1 MSNRDVEGTF
11 QHITIKYMRNFTL
24 HKFLATLLMAVCSAT
39 LSVAQNVAKIG
50 TTEYA
55 TLQEAV
61 NSVAQGN
68 SGYIFILADASFDNL
83 SIEGKR
89 ITINLQTHT
98 VKGNNIAVNGV
109 EGVKDT
115 HLTILDS
122 KADSLSVDE
131 KNNYKVSYTIS
142 GTLELTGSIRA
153 YNGAGINVTSGTV
166 VSTQGV
172 ALFAVGD
179 ETGQKDITSYV
190 KITGGYVKAQE
201 FGVSPQG
208 RGASVTVNGFAVIE
222 SLDNAAVAGHGSN
235 TSEKKLGGTSITIM
249 GKCWLI
255 GRIQSPGY
263 AACGIY
269 HPQQGTL
276 TIKYSRGIPN
286 IVAINGAGIVMRGGT
301 LNYRAGNII
310 ATGDAN
316 FTGKVGDADAQIGN
330 CGIVYDRDCDYYDAA
345 NVKINIS
352 DNSGEKKV
360 VGAKAAIE
368 VINEKAQDITGV
380 IDIQGGQFSSDV
392 LAYVNTD
399 GGREVFEHEGT
410 YYVGRFKA
418 QVEGGLKYE
427 TALTAI
433 NKAPAGSTVVLLKD
447 CSESGRA
454 PEVTKN
460 VTLDLNGK
468 NLIFSSMTVAKGGN
482 LTIKDSGTG
491 GTYNGTG
498 ANYSVYVKR
507 GGIFNLESGT
517 LTNSS
522 TNPKTQHVVV
532 RVEGGTAAT
541 PAASTANIKGGK
553 IETKGTPVYVAYPG
567 ATVNVSGGELVG
579 NGLAC
584 IAGQGNKGLGGTTI
598 NISGGTLTA
607 KPYDDASAAC
617 GIYHPNEGTLNI
629 TGGNI
634 NVADGVGVLMRGGE
648 MTMTGGEI
656 NATSD
661 DATRTGSVG
670 DTNQKIGVC
679 GVIFDRDANYPAV
692 ATTSIKIDGE
702 AKVSGAKAAVELI
715 NDNNVADAKSAFKLK
730 GGTYSSDVT
739 ALLDENSVAVKQGD
753 NYVVTTYYAQVG
765 ETKYA
770 TLQEAANAATAGQTV
785 KVLNDVDMTK
795 DGNLTVNVGKDIVL
809 DMNGHS
815 IKGANAD
822 YKNIMVW
829 GKLTLKDSK
838 ENSTGKIYAETPYQ
852 GGVYDKTLVYVGSK
866 GEFVME
872 SGHIYSVIPE
882 KTADNGQFGIGAYD
896 NSTVTINGG
905 TVESGW
911 YALAGNGSGVQT
923 TTITINGGT
932 LVSTSD
938 YAIYHPQFGTLTI
951 NDGAVVYG
959 AAGAIAMKR
968 GDLVVNGGT
977 MTSKGVG
984 DTGNWGDGTGNL
996 GKAALNFCAPYGDV
1010 TAIIKGG
1017 TITAEGDAVLI
1028 DAKPTA
1034 GKTVALAIEG
1044 GTYSSDVS
1052 KYCSPGFTA
1061 TPNADG
1067 TYGITKVGDG
1077 VLVVYDKSYT
1087 QVAAGGTMDIDMDQV
1102 NKILVAE
1109 AGVKGVS
1116 TTLTKNYTN
1125 TGWNAFFVPFD
1136 FTLTAEMLKD
1146 FEFATLYAA
1155 TLENGNGSP
1164 IIAYLTAKA
1173 GDKIEAFLPCLIKAK
1188 ATGKQ
1193 QLVVGEVDYKSNVT
1207 SKDCSS
1213 ITELFTFHPVMENT
1227 YIAAKHGYYLN
1238 SEQNSFVYN
1247 IHPEAYLPP
1256 LTYYMTIQ
1264 DRGSMSYIEPANGG
1278 ASKAKICVIGENEPT
1293 GITDIADE
1301 AANASGKVYNLQGVV
1316 VGNTTEGLPKGV
1328 YIKNGR
1334 KIIVK

>member
-1 MSNRDVEGTF
+1 
-11 QHITIKYMRNFTL
+11 MRNFTL

-55 TLQEAV
+55 TLEEAV
-61 NSVAQGN
+61 NSVAQGKK
-68 SGYIFILADASFDNL
+68 GYIYILADASFDNL
-83 SIEGKR
+83 SIEGKQ
-89 ITINLQTHT
+89 IIINLQNHT
-98 VKGNNIAVNGV
+98 VTGNKIDVYGT
-109 EGVKDT
+109 EGTDT
-115 HLTILDS
+115 YLKILDS
-122 KADSLSVDE
+122 KAKGLSVD
-131 KNNYKVSYTIS
+131 KNNNYSVSYTAS
-142 GTLELTGSIRA
+142 GTLQLTRSITA
-153 YNGAGINVTSGTV
+153 YEGACIKVESGTV
-166 VSTQGV
+166 VSTTNF
-172 ALFAVGD
+172 ALLAYGD
-179 ETGQKDITSYV
+179 KTGQNDVASSIEV
-190 KITGGYVKAQE
+190 TGGYVKAQE
-201 FGVSPQG
+201 GCVSPRG
-208 RGASVTVNGFAVIE
+208 RGAAATISGAAVLE
-222 SLDNAAVAGHGSN
+222 SLDNAAVMGNGTYN
-235 TSEKKLGGTSITIM
+235 DYEKFGGTSITIM

-255 GRIQSPGY
+255 GRIQTSGY

-286 IVAINGAGIVMRGGT
+286 IVAVNGAGIVMRGGT
-301 LNYRAGNII
+301 LDYRAGNII
-310 ATGDAN
+310 ATGDAS
-316 FTGKVGDADAQIGN
+316 FVGKVGDADAQIGTS
-330 CGIVYDRDCDYYDAA
+330 GIVYDRDCDYYDAA

-360 VGAKAAIE
+360 VGAKAAIQ
-368 VINEKAQDITGV
+368 VINDKAQDISGV
-380 IDIQGGQFSSDV
+380 FDIQGGQFSSDV
-392 LAYVNTD
+392 TAYVDPTE
-399 GGREVFEHEGT
+399 REVFEHEGT
-410 YYVGRFKA
+410 YYVGKFKA
-418 QVEGGLKYE
+418 QVKGGLKYE

-468 NLIFSSMTVAKGGN
+468 NLTFSYITASKGGN

-522 TNPKTQHVVV
+522 TNPKTQNVVV

-541 PAASTANIKGGK
+541 PVASTANIKGGK
-553 IETKGTPVYVAYPG
+553 IETKGTPVVVFDPG
-567 ATVNVSGGELVG
+567 ATVNVSGGELTG
-579 NGLAC
+579 SGLAC
-584 IAGQGNKGLGGTTI
+584 IAGNGTKGQGGTTI
-598 NISGGTLTA
+598 NVSGGTLTA
-607 KPYDDASAAC
+607 NAADKASAAC

-629 TGGNI
+629 TGGTI
-634 NVADGVGVLMRGGE
+634 NVTDGVGVLMRGGE

-656 NATSD
+656 NATGD

-670 DTNQKIGVC
+670 DTNQKIGVS

-692 ATTSIKIDGE
+692 ATTKIKIDGD
-702 AKVSGAKAAVELI
+702 AKVNGAKEAVELI
-715 NDNNVADAKSAFKLK
+715 NTNGVADAKSAFSLK
-730 GGTYSSDVT
+730 GGTYNKDVT
-739 ALLDENSVAVKQGD
+739 ALLDENSVAEEKNGV
-753 NYVVTTYYAQVG
+753 YVVTTYYAQVG

-770 TLQEAANAATAGQTV
+770 TLQEAADAAAAGQTV
-785 KVLNDVDMTK
+785 TVLNDVDMTTH
-795 DGNLTVNVGKDIVL
+795 GNLTVNVGKDIVL

-822 YKNIMVW
+822 YKNVLVW

-852 GGVYDKTLVYVGSK
+852 YGVYDKPLVYVGSK

-911 YALAGNGSGVQT
+911 YAIAGNGSGVQT
-923 TTITINGGT
+923 TAITINGGT
-932 LVSTSD
+932 LVSTID

-968 GDLVVNGGT
+968 GNLVVNGGT
-977 MTSKGVG
+977 MTSKGIG

-1010 TAIIKGG
+1010 AAIIKGG

-1028 DAKPTA
+1028 DAKPTE
-1034 GKTVALAIEG
+1034 GKTVTLAIEG

-1052 KYCSPGFTA
+1052 KYCAAGFTA

-1067 TYGITKVGDG
+1067 TYGITKVGDLS
-1077 VLVVYDKSYT
+1077 VMVAYDKAYDN
-1087 QVAAGGTMDIDMDQV
+1087 VEAGGTVDINMDTV
-1102 NKILVAE
+1102 NKILVAKTE
-1109 AGVKGVS
+1109 VANVT
-1116 TTLTKNYTN
+1116 TTLTKTFSS

-1136 FTLTAEMLKD
+1136 FTLTAEMLND
-1146 FEFATLYAA
+1146 FEFAKLYAVIA
-1155 TLENGNGSP
+1155 ENNAP
-1164 IIAYLTAKA
+1164 VVNFKTVAAN
-1173 GDKIEAFLPCLIKAK
+1173 DKISAYSPYLIKAK
-1188 ATGKQ
+1188 TAGSHS
-1193 QLVVGEVDYKSNVT
+1193 LNVGAVTYKSNAGEQPYT
-1207 SKDCSS
+1207 ATID
-1213 ITELFTFHPVMENT
+1213 EFYTFYPVMENT
-1227 YIAAKHGYYLN
+1227 YTAVEKGYYLD
-1238 SEQNSFVYN
+1238 SEQNSFVYSVN
-1247 IHPEAYLPP
+1247 EKTYVPP
-1256 LTYYMTIQ
+1256 LRYYMTMW
-1264 DRGSMSYIEPANGG
+1264 DKNAKDYIVPTSGG
-1278 ASKAKICVIGENEPT
+1278 ASKVKICVIGEDEPT
-1293 GITDIADE
+1293 GITDLVDE
-1301 AANASGKVYNLQGVV
+1301 AANASGKIYNLQGVV

>member
-1 MSNRDVEGTF
+1 
-11 QHITIKYMRNFTL
+11 
-24 HKFLATLLMAVCSAT
+24 MAVCSAT
-39 LSVAQNVAKIG
+39 LSVAQNVAKINS
-50 TTEYA
+50 TEYA
-55 TLQEAV
+55 TLEEAV
-61 NSVAQGN
+61 KSVAQGGK
-68 SGYIFILADASFDNL
+68 GYITILADASFEDL
-83 SIEGKR
+83 SIKGKQ
-89 ITINLQTHT
+89 IIINLQNHT
-98 VKGNNIAVNGV
+98 VTGNKIDVYGT
-109 EGVKDT
+109 EGTDT
-115 HLTILDS
+115 YLKILDS
-122 KADSLSVDE
+122 KAKGLSVDAT
-131 KNNYKVSYTIS
+131 NNYKVSYTNS

-166 VSTQGV
+166 VSTQSV
-172 ALFAVGD
+172 ALFAFGD
-179 ETGQKDITSYV
+179 VTGQKDIASYV

-201 FGVSPQG
+201 FGASPQG
-208 RGASVTVNGFAVIE
+208 RGASVTVDGAAVIE
-222 SLDNAAVAGHGSN
+222 SLDNAAVAGNGTN
-235 TSEKKLGGTSITIM
+235 EPEKKMGGTSITIS

-286 IVAINGAGIVMRGGT
+286 IVAVNGAGIVMRGGT
-301 LNYRAGNII
+301 LDYRAGNII

-316 FTGKVGDADAQIGN
+316 FVGKVGDTPIEVGTS
-330 CGIVYDRDCDYYDAA
+330 GIVYDRDCDYYDAA

-360 VGAKAAIE
+360 VGAKAAIQ
-368 VINEKAQDITGV
+368 VINDKAQDISGV
-380 IDIQGGQFSSDV
+380 IDIQGGTFSSDV

-410 YYVGRFKA
+410 YYVGKFKA

-447 CSESGRA
+447 CSETGRA
-454 PEVTKN
+454 PEITKN
-460 VTLDLNGK
+460 VTLNLNGK
-468 NLIFSSMTVAKGGN
+468 NLTFSYMTVAKGGN
-482 LTIKDSGTG
+482 LTIKDSGSG
-491 GTYNGTG
+491 GTYTGTG
-498 ANYSVYVKR
+498 ANHSVYVKQ
-507 GGIFNLESGT
+507 GGVFNLESGT

-522 TNPKTQHVVV
+522 TNPKTQYVVV

-541 PAASTANIKGGK
+541 PVASTANIMGGK
-553 IETKGTPVYVAYPG
+553 IETKGTPVVVFDPG
-567 ATVNVSGGELVG
+567 ATVNVSGGELKG
-579 NGLAC
+579 SGLAC
-584 IAGQGNKGLGGTTI
+584 IAGIGNKGQGGTTI
-598 NISGGTLTA
+598 NVSGGTLTA
-607 KPYDDASAAC
+607 NAADKASAAC
-617 GIYHPNEGTLNI
+617 GIYHPNEGTLYI
-629 TGGNI
+629 TGGTI
-634 NVADGVGVLMRGGE
+634 NVTDGVGVLMRGGE

-656 NATSD
+656 NATG
-661 DATRTGSVG
+661 DATRTGTVG
-670 DTNQKIGVC
+670 DARQIIGVS
-679 GVIFDRDANYPAV
+679 GVVFDRDANYPAV

-730 GGTYSSDVT
+730 GGTYSSDIS
-739 ALLDENSVAVKQGD
+739 ALLDENSVAEEKDGV
-753 NYVVTTYYAQVG
+753 YVVTTYYAQVG

-795 DGNLTVNVGKDIVL
+795 DGNLTVNEGKDIVL

-852 GGVYDKTLVYVGSK
+852 YGVYDKPLVYVGSK

-911 YALAGNGSGVQT
+911 YAIAGNGSGVQT
-923 TTITINGGT
+923 TAITINGGT

-968 GDLVVNGGT
+968 GNLVVNGGT
-977 MTSKGVG
+977 MTSKGIG

-1028 DAKPTA
+1028 DAKPTE
-1034 GKTVALAIEG
+1034 GKTVTLNIEG

-1052 KYCSPGFTA
+1052 KYCAAGFTA

-1067 TYGITKVGDG
+1067 TYGITHVGDG
-1077 VLVVYDKSYT
+1077 VLVVYDKSYD
-1087 QVAAGGTMDIDMDQV
+1087 QVAADGTLDIDMDQV

-1109 AGVKGVS
+1109 AGVKGVN
-1116 TTLTKNYTN
+1116 TTLTKNYNN

-1136 FTLTAEMLKD
+1136 FTLTDEMLNN
-1146 FEFATLYAA
+1146 FEIATLYA
-1155 TLENGNGSP
+1155 TMLENGNGSP
-1164 IIAYLTAKA
+1164 AISYKKAKA
-1173 GDKIEAFLPCLIKAK
+1173 GDKIAAFFPCLIKAK
-1188 ATGKQ
+1188 ATGEQK
-1193 QLVVGEVDYKSNVT
+1193 LNVGEVDYKSIKGVT
-1207 SKDCSS
+1207 PKDCSS
-1213 ITELFTFHPVMENT
+1213 ITELYTFYPVMENT

-1247 IHPEAYLPP
+1247 THPDAYLPP

-1264 DRGSMSYIEPANGG
+1264 DRGDMSYIVPANGG
-1278 ASKAKICVIGENEPT
+1278 ASKVKICVIGEDEPT
-1293 GITDIADE
+1293 GITDLVDE

>member
-1 MSNRDVEGTF
+1 
-11 QHITIKYMRNFTL
+11 
-24 HKFLATLLMAVCSAT
+24 MAVCSAT

-50 TTEYA
+50 STEFA

-61 NSVAQGN
+61 NSVAPGKK
-68 SGYIFILADASFDNL
+68 GYIFILADASFDKL
-83 SIEGKR
+83 SIDGKQ

-109 EGVKDT
+109 DGITDT
-115 HLTILDS
+115 HLTIRDS
-122 KADSLSVDE
+122 KAKDLSVDTT
-131 KNNYKVSYTIS
+131 NNYKVSYTTS

-153 YNGAGINVTSGTV
+153 YNGAGIKVESGTV
-166 VSTQGV
+166 VSTQSV
-172 ALFAVGD
+172 ALFAFGD
-179 ETGQKDITSYV
+179 VTGQKDIASYIN
-190 KITGGYVKAQE
+190 ITGGYVKAQE
-201 FGVSPQG
+201 FGASPQG
-208 RGASVTVNGFAVIE
+208 RGASVTVNGAAVIE

-269 HPQQGTL
+269 HPQEGTL

-410 YYVGRFKA
+410 YYVGKFKA

-553 IETKGTPVYVAYPG
+553 IVTKGTPVCVAYPG
-567 ATVNVSGGELVG
+567 ATVNVSGGDLVG
-579 NGLAC
+579 SGLAC
-584 IAGQGNKGLGGTTI
+584 IAGIGNKGQGGTTI
-598 NISGGTLTA
+598 NVSGGTLTA
-607 KPYDDASAAC
+607 NPYDDTSAAC

-629 TGGNI
+629 TGGTI

-656 NATSD
+656 NATGD

-670 DTNQKIGVC
+670 DTNQKIGVS

-692 ATTSIKIDGE
+692 ATTSIKIDGD
-702 AKVSGAKAAVELI
+702 AKVNGAKEAVELI
-715 NDNNVADAKSAFKLK
+715 NTNGVADAKSAFSLK
-730 GGTYSSDVT
+730 GGTYNKDVT
-739 ALLDENSVAVKQGD
+739 ALLDENSVAEEKNGV
-753 NYVVTTYYAQVG
+753 YVVTTYYAQVG

-770 TLQEAANAATAGQTV
+770 TLQKAADAATAGQTV
-785 KVLNDVDMTK
+785 TVLNDVDMTT

-822 YKNIMVW
+822 HKNICVS
-829 GKLTLKDSK
+829 GKLTLMDSK
-838 ENSTGKIYAETPYQ
+838 ENSTGKIYSEDPYKK
-852 GGVYDKTLVYVGSK
+852 GVYDKTLIYVDGN

-872 SGHIYSVIPE
+872 SGHINTVLPNSV
-882 KTADNGQFGIGAYD
+882 DNGQFAIGAFE
-896 NSTVTINGG
+896 NCKVTINGG
-905 TVESGW
+905 TIEGGYSAITGF
-911 YALAGNGSGVQT
+911 GDPKDNT
-923 TTITINGGT
+923 NITINGGT
-932 LVSTSD
+932 LICPMD
-938 YAIYHPQFGTLTI
+938 YAIYHPQPGKLTINEGATIYGGAGAICMKSGELEINGGTLT
-951 NDGAVVYG
+951 
-959 AAGAIAMKR
+959 
-968 GDLVVNGGT
+968 
-977 MTSKGVG
+977 SKGKG
-984 DTGNWGDGTGNL
+984 NTGNWGDGTGGL
-996 GKAALNFCAPYGDV
+996 GNAAPNFCKPYGDV
-1010 TAIIKGG
+1010 KAIIKGG

-1028 DAKPTA
+1028 DAKPTD
-1034 GKTVALAIEG
+1034 GKTVTLAIEG

-1052 KYCSPGFTA
+1052 KYCAAGFTA

-1077 VLVVYDKSYT
+1077 VLVVYDKSYD
-1087 QVAAGGTMDIDMDQV
+1087 QVAAGGSMDIDMGQV

-1109 AGVKGVS
+1109 AGVKGVN

-1136 FTLTAEMLKD
+1136 FTLTEEMLNN
-1146 FEFATLYAA
+1146 FEFATLYATA
-1155 TLENGNGSP
+1155 LENGNGSP
-1164 IIAYLTAKA
+1164 VISYIMKKA
-1173 GDKIEAFLPCLIKAK
+1173 GDKIAAFFPCLIKAK
-1188 ATGKQ
+1188 ATGEQK
-1193 QLVVGEVDYKSNVT
+1193 LNVGVVDYKSNVT
-1207 SKDCSS
+1207 PNDCSS
-1213 ITELFTFHPVMENT
+1213 TTEIYTFHPVMEIT

-1247 IHPEAYLPP
+1247 NNPKAYVQP
-1256 LTYYMTIQ
+1256 LRYYMTIQ
-1264 DRGSMSYIEPANGG
+1264 DRGDMSYIEPANGG

-1293 GITDIADE
+1293 GITDLVDE
-1301 AANASGKVYNLQGVV
+1301 AASASGKIYNLQGVV

>member
-1 MSNRDVEGTF
+1 
-11 QHITIKYMRNFTL
+11 MRNFTL
-24 HKFLATLLMAVCSAT
+24 HKFLAMLLMAVCSAT

-50 TTEYA
+50 STEYA

-61 NSVAQGN
+61 DSVAQGKK
-68 SGYIFILADASFDNL
+68 GYIYILADASFDNL
-83 SIEGKR
+83 SIEGKQ
-89 ITINLQTHT
+89 IIINLQNHT
-98 VKGNNIAVNGV
+98 VTGNKIDVYGT
-109 EGVKDT
+109 EGADT
-115 HLTILDS
+115 YLKILDS
-122 KADSLSVDE
+122 KAKRLSVST
-131 KNNYKVSYTIS
+131 KNNYKVSYTNS

-153 YNGAGINVTSGTV
+153 YNGAAIKVESGTV
-166 VSTQGV
+166 VSTQSV

-179 ETGQKDITSYV
+179 ETGQKDIASSIE
-190 KITGGYVKAQE
+190 ITGGYVKAQE
-201 FGVSPQG
+201 FGASPQG

-222 SLDNAAVAGHGSN
+222 SLDNAAVAGNGTN
-235 TSEKKLGGTSITIM
+235 EPGKKLGGTSITIS

-255 GRIQSPGY
+255 GRIQSQGY

-276 TIKYSRGIPN
+276 TIKYSAGIPN

-301 LNYRAGNII
+301 LDYRAGNII
-310 ATGDAN
+310 ATGDAS
-316 FTGKVGDADAQIGN
+316 FVGKVGDSRVVVGTS
-330 CGIVYDRDCDYYDAA
+330 GIVYDRDCDYYDAA
-345 NVKINIS
+345 NVKITIPS
-352 DNSGEKKV
+352 SGEKKV
-360 VGAKAAIE
+360 VGAKSAIQ
-368 VINEKAQDITGV
+368 VINDSNNNIDDV
-380 IDIQGGQFSSDV
+380 FDIQGGQFSSDV
-392 LAYVNTD
+392 SAYVNTKE
-399 GGREVFEHEGT
+399 REVFEHEGT
-410 YYVGRFKA
+410 YYVGKFKA
-418 QVEGGLKYE
+418 QVVGGLKYE
-427 TALTAI
+427 MASTAI
-433 NKAPAGSTVVLLKD
+433 SKAPAGSTVILLND
-447 CSESGRA
+447 CEEGNLGPSVS
-454 PEVTKN
+454 KN

-468 NLIFSSMTVAKGGN
+468 NLVFQCITVDIHGN
-482 LTIKDSGTG
+482 LTIKDSGNG
-491 GTYNGTG
+491 GTYNGTYVD
-498 ANYSVYVKR
+498 YSVRVKR

-522 TNPKTQHVVV
+522 TTEGTSNVVV
-532 RVEGGTAAT
+532 WVEGGTAKK

-553 IETKGTPVYVAYPG
+553 IETKGTPVFVRDPG
-567 ATVNVSGGELVG
+567 ATVNISGGELVG
-579 NGLAC
+579 SGLAC
-584 IAGQGNKGLGGTTI
+584 IAGNGTEGMGGTTI
-598 NISGGTLTA
+598 NVSGGTLTA
-607 KPYDDASAAC
+607 TANPYDATSAAC

-629 TGGNI
+629 TGGTI

-656 NATSD
+656 NATGDVS
-661 DATRTGSVG
+661 RTGTVG
-670 DTNQKIGVC
+670 DARQIIGVS
-679 GVIFDRDANYPAV
+679 GVVFDRDANYPAV
-692 ATTSIKIDGE
+692 ATTSIKIDDK

-730 GGTYSSDVT
+730 GGTYSSDIS
-739 ALLDENSVAVKQGD
+739 ALLDENSVAEKQGE

-770 TLQEAANAATAGQTV
+770 TLQEAADAATAGQTV
-785 KVLNDVDMTK
+785 KVINDVDMTT

-822 YKNIMVW
+822 YKNILVW

-852 GGVYDKTLVYVGSK
+852 YGVYDKPLVYVGSK

-896 NSTVTINGG
+896 NSKVTINGG

-911 YALAGNGSGVQT
+911 YAIAGNGSGVQT

-968 GDLVVNGGT
+968 GNLVVNGGT
-977 MTSKGVG
+977 LTSKGIG

-1010 TAIIKGG
+1010 AATIKGG

-1028 DAKPTA
+1028 DAKPTE
-1034 GKTVALAIEG
+1034 GKTVTLAIEG

-1052 KYCSPGFTA
+1052 KYCAAGFTA

-1067 TYGITKVGDG
+1067 TYGITKVGDLS
-1077 VLVVYDKSYT
+1077 VMVAYDKAYDN
-1087 QVAAGGTMDIDMDQV
+1087 VEAGGTVDINMDTV
-1102 NKILVAE
+1102 NKILVAKTE
-1109 AGVKGVS
+1109 VANVT
-1116 TTLTKNYTN
+1116 TTLTKTFSS

-1136 FTLTAEMLKD
+1136 FTLTAEMLND
-1146 FEFATLYAA
+1146 FEFAKLYAVIA
-1155 TLENGNGSP
+1155 ENNAP
-1164 IIAYLTAKA
+1164 VVNFKTVAAN
-1173 GDKIEAFLPCLIKAK
+1173 DKISAYSPYLIKAK
-1188 ATGKQ
+1188 TAGSHS
-1193 QLVVGEVDYKSNVT
+1193 LNVGAVTYKSNAGEPPYT
-1207 SKDCSS
+1207 ATIDE
-1213 ITELFTFHPVMENT
+1213 IYTFYPVMEIT
-1227 YIAAKHGYYLN
+1227 YTAVEKGYYLD

-1247 IHPEAYLPP
+1247 KNEKACVPP
-1256 LTYYMTIQ
+1256 LRYYMTMW
-1264 DRGSMSYIEPANGG
+1264 DKNAKDYIVPTSGG
-1278 ASKAKICVIGENEPT
+1278 ASKVKFCVIGEDEPT
-1293 GITDIADE
+1293 GITDMVDD

>member
-1 MSNRDVEGTF
+1 M
-11 QHITIKYMRNFTL
+11 
-24 HKFLATLLMAVCSAT
+24 LLMAVCSAT

-55 TLQEAV
+55 TLEEAV
-61 NSVAQGN
+61 NSVALGKK
-68 SGYIFILADASFDNL
+68 GYIYILADASFDNL
-83 SIEGKR
+83 SIDGKQ
-89 ITINLQTHT
+89 IIINLQNHT
-98 VKGNNIAVNGV
+98 VKGNDIAVKGV
-109 EGVKDT
+109 DGITDT
-115 HLTILDS
+115 YLKILDA
-122 KADSLSVDE
+122 KAKGLSVDAT
-131 KNNYKVSYTIS
+131 NNYKVSYTKS

-153 YNGAGINVTSGTV
+153 YNGAGIKVESGTV
-166 VSTQGV
+166 VSTQSV

-179 ETGQKDITSYV
+179 ETGQKDIASSIN
-190 KITGGYVKAQE
+190 ITGGYVKAQE
-201 FGVSPQG
+201 FGASPQG
-208 RGASVTVNGFAVIE
+208 RGASVTVDGAAVIE
-222 SLDNAAVAGHGSN
+222 SLDNAAVAGNGTNSP
-235 TSEKKLGGTSITIM
+235 EKKLGGTSITIS

-276 TIKYSRGIPN
+276 TIKYSAGVPN

-301 LNYRAGNII
+301 LDYRAGNII

-316 FTGKVGDADAQIGN
+316 FVGKVGDTPIEVGTS
-330 CGIVYDRDCDYYDAA
+330 GIVYDRDCDYYDAA

-352 DNSGEKKV
+352 ENSGDKKV
-360 VGAKAAIE
+360 VGAKAAIQ
-368 VINEKAQDITGV
+368 VINDKAQDISGV
-380 IDIQGGQFSSDV
+380 FDIKGGNFSSDV
-392 LAYVNTD
+392 SAYVNTTE
-399 GGREVFEHEGT
+399 REVFEHEGT
-410 YYVGRFKA
+410 YYVGKFKA
-418 QVEGGLKYE
+418 QVVGGLKYE
-427 TALTAI
+427 MASTAI
-433 NKAPAGSTVVLLKD
+433 SKAPAGSTVILLND
-447 CSESGRA
+447 CEEGNLGPSVS
-454 PEVTKN
+454 KN
-460 VTLDLNGK
+460 VTIDLNGK
-468 NLIFSSMTVAKGGN
+468 NLVFQSITVDIHGN
-482 LTIKDSGTG
+482 LTIKDSGNG
-491 GTYNGTG
+491 GTYNGTYVD
-498 ANYSVYVKR
+498 YSVRVKR
-507 GGIFNLESGT
+507 GSVFNLESGT

-522 TNPKTQHVVV
+522 THPKTSNVVV
-532 RVEGGTAAT
+532 WVEGGTAKK

-553 IETKGTPVYVAYPG
+553 IETKGTPVFVRDPG
-567 ATVNVSGGELVG
+567 ATVNISGGELVG
-579 NGLAC
+579 SGLAC
-584 IAGQGNKGLGGTTI
+584 IAGNGTEGMGGTTI
-598 NISGGTLTA
+598 NVSGGTLTA
-607 KPYDDASAAC
+607 TANPYDATSAAC

-629 TGGNI
+629 TGGTI

-656 NATSD
+656 NATGDVS
-661 DATRTGSVG
+661 RTGTVG
-670 DTNQKIGVC
+670 DARQIIGVS
-679 GVIFDRDANYPAV
+679 GVVFDRDANYPAV
-692 ATTSIKIDGE
+692 ATTSIKIDDK

-730 GGTYSSDVT
+730 GGTYSSDIS
-739 ALLDENSVAVKQGD
+739 ALLDENSVAVKQGE
-753 NYVVTTYYAQVG
+753 NYVVTTFYAQVG

-770 TLQEAANAATAGQTV
+770 TLQKAADAAAAGQTV
-785 KVLNDVDMTK
+785 TVLNDVDMTT
-795 DGNLTVNVGKDIVL
+795 DGNLTVNEGKDIVL

-822 YKNIMVW
+822 YKNILVW

-852 GGVYDKTLVYVGSK
+852 YGVYDKPLVYVGSK

-896 NSTVTINGG
+896 NSKVTINGG
-905 TVESGW
+905 TIESGW
-911 YALAGNGSGVQT
+911 YAIAGNGSGVQT

-968 GDLVVNGGT
+968 GNLMVNGGT
-977 MTSKGVG
+977 MTSKGIG

-1010 TAIIKGG
+1010 TAIIKCG

-1028 DAKPTA
+1028 DAKPTE
-1034 GKTVALAIEG
+1034 GKTVTLAIEG

-1067 TYGITKVGDG
+1067 TYGITHVGDG
-1077 VLVVYDKSYT
+1077 ILVTYDKSYT
-1087 QVAAGGTMDIDMDQV
+1087 QIAAGGTVDIDMDQV

-1109 AGVKGVS
+1109 AGVNGVN
-1116 TTLTKNYTN
+1116 TTLTKNYNN
-1125 TGWNAFFVPFD
+1125 TGWYSFFVPFD
-1136 FTLTAEMLKD
+1136 FTLTDEMLKD
-1146 FEFATLYAA
+1146 FEFATLYATA
-1155 TLENGNGSP
+1155 LENGNGSP
-1164 IIAYLTAKA
+1164 VISYKMAKA
-1173 GDKIEAFLPCLIKAK
+1173 GDKIAAFFPCLIKAK
-1188 ATGKQ
+1188 ATGEQ
-1193 QLVVGEVDYKSNVT
+1193 TLNVGEVDYKSTKGVT
-1207 SKDCSS
+1207 PKDCSS
-1213 ITELFTFHPVMENT
+1213 ITELYTFYPVMENT

-1247 IHPEAYLPP
+1247 AHPEAHIRP
-1256 LTYYMTIQ
+1256 LRYYMTIQ
-1264 DRGSMSYIEPANGG
+1264 DRATMSYIEPANGG
-1278 ASKAKICVIGENEPT
+1278 ASKAKICVIGEDEPT
-1293 GITDIADE
+1293 DITDLLDDG
-1301 AANASGKVYNLQGVV
+1301 ANASGKVYNLQGVV

>member
-1 MSNRDVEGTF
+1 
-11 QHITIKYMRNFTL
+11 
-24 HKFLATLLMAVCSAT
+24 MAVCSAT

-61 NSVAQGN
+61 NSVAQGKN
-68 SGYIFILADASFDNL
+68 GYIFILADASFDNL
-83 SIEGKR
+83 SIDGKQ

-98 VKGNNIAVNGV
+98 VKGNSIDVNGV
-109 EGVKDT
+109 EGVDT
-115 HLTILDS
+115 YLKILDS
-122 KADSLSVDE
+122 KAKGLSVDAT
-131 KNNYKVSYTIS
+131 NNYKVSYTIS

-153 YNGAGINVTSGTV
+153 YNGAGIKVESGTV
-166 VSTQGV
+166 VSTQSV

-179 ETGQKDITSYV
+179 ETGQKDIASYV

-201 FGVSPQG
+201 FGASPQG
-208 RGASVTVNGFAVIE
+208 RGASVTVDVADRKGATVVE
-222 SLDNAAVAGHGSN
+222 SLDNAAVAGNGTNSP
-235 TSEKKLGGTSITIM
+235 EKKLGGTSITIS

-276 TIKYSRGIPN
+276 TIKYHLGIPN

-301 LNYRAGNII
+301 LDYRAGNII
-310 ATGDAN
+310 ATGDAS
-316 FTGKVGDADAQIGN
+316 FVGKVGDSRVVVGN
-330 CGIVYDRDCDYYDAA
+330 SGIVYDRDCDYYDAA

-352 DNSGEKKV
+352 NTGEKKV
-360 VGAKAAIE
+360 VGAKTAIQ
-368 VINEKAQDITGV
+368 VINDKAQDISGV
-380 IDIQGGQFSSDV
+380 FDIKGGTFSSDV
-392 LAYVNTD
+392 SAYVNTTE
-399 GGREVFEHEGT
+399 REVFEHEGT
-410 YYVGRFKA
+410 YYVGNFKA
-418 QVEGGLKYE
+418 QVVGGLKYE

-433 NKAPAGSTVVLLKD
+433 NEAPAGSTVVLLKD
-447 CSESGRA
+447 CSETGRS
-454 PEVTKN
+454 PEITKN

-468 NLIFSSMTVAKGGN
+468 NLTFSYITVSKGGN
-482 LTIKDSGTG
+482 LTIKDSGNG
-491 GTYNGTG
+491 GTYSGTG
-498 ANYSVYVKR
+498 ANYSVHVKR

-522 TNPKTQHVVV
+522 TANGTSNVVV

-541 PAASTANIKGGK
+541 PVASTANIKGGK
-553 IETKGTPVYVAYPG
+553 IETKGTPVFVRDPG
-567 ATVNVSGGELVG
+567 ATVNVSGGELTG
-579 NGLAC
+579 SGLAC
-584 IAGQGNKGLGGTTI
+584 IAGNGSEGMGGTTI
-598 NISGGTLTA
+598 NVSGGTLTA
-607 KPYDDASAAC
+607 KPYDDTSAAC

-629 TGGNI
+629 TGGTI

-656 NATSD
+656 NATG

-670 DTNQKIGVC
+670 DTNQKIGVS

-730 GGTYSSDVT
+730 GGTYSSDIS
-739 ALLDENSVAVKQGD
+739 ALLDENSVAEEKNGV
-753 NYVVTTYYAQVG
+753 YVVTTYYAQVG

-785 KVLNDVDMTK
+785 KVLNDVDMTTH
-795 DGNLTVNVGKDIVL
+795 GNLTVNVGKDIVL

-822 YKNIMVW
+822 YKNILVW

-852 GGVYDKTLVYVGSK
+852 YGVYDKPLVYVGSK

-882 KTADNGQFGIGAYD
+882 NTVYSGQFGIGAYD

-911 YALAGNGSGVQT
+911 YAIAGNGSGVQT
-923 TTITINGGT
+923 TAITINGGT

-968 GDLVVNGGT
+968 GNLVVNGGT
-977 MTSKGVG
+977 LTSKGVG

-996 GKAALNFCAPYGDV
+996 KSAALNFCAPYGDV

-1028 DAKPTA
+1028 DAKPTE
-1034 GKTVALAIEG
+1034 GKEVSLAISG
-1044 GTYSSDVS
+1044 GTFSSDVS
-1052 KYCSPGFTA
+1052 KYCAAGFTA

-1067 TYGITKVGDG
+1067 TYGITKVGDLS
-1077 VLVVYDKSYT
+1077 VMVAYDKAYDN
-1087 QVAAGGTMDIDMDQV
+1087 VEAGGTVDINMDTV
-1102 NKILVAE
+1102 NKILVAKTE
-1109 AGVKGVS
+1109 VANVT
-1116 TTLTKNYTN
+1116 TTLTKTFSS

-1136 FTLTAEMLKD
+1136 FTLTAEMLND
-1146 FEFATLYAA
+1146 FEFAKLYAVIA
-1155 TLENGNGSP
+1155 ENNAP
-1164 IIAYLTAKA
+1164 VVNFKTVAAN
-1173 GDKIEAFLPCLIKAK
+1173 DKISAYSPYLIKAK
-1188 ATGKQ
+1188 TAGSHS
-1193 QLVVGEVDYKSNVT
+1193 LNVGAVTYKSNAGEPPYT
-1207 SKDCSS
+1207 ATIDE
-1213 ITELFTFHPVMENT
+1213 IYTFYPVMENT
-1227 YIAAKHGYYLN
+1227 YTAVEKGYYLD
-1238 SEQNSFVYN
+1238 SEQNSFVYSVN
-1247 IHPEAYLPP
+1247 EKTYVPP
-1256 LTYYMTIQ
+1256 LRYYMTMW
-1264 DRGSMSYIEPANGG
+1264 DKNAKDYIVPTSGG
-1278 ASKAKICVIGENEPT
+1278 ASKVKFCVIGEDEPT
-1293 GITDIADE
+1293 GITDLVDD

>member
-1 MSNRDVEGTF
+1 
-11 QHITIKYMRNFTL
+11 MRNFTL
-24 HKFLATLLMAVCSAT
+24 HKFLAMLLMAVCSTT
-39 LSVAQNVAKIG
+39 LSVAQNVAKNVAKIG
-50 TTEYA
+50 PTEYA
-55 TLQEAV
+55 TLEEAV
-61 NSVAQGN
+61 NSVAQGKK
-68 SGYIFILADASFDNL
+68 GYIFILADASFDDL
-83 SIEGKR
+83 RIEGKQ
-89 ITINLQTHT
+89 IIINLQNHT
-98 VKGNNIAVNGV
+98 VTGNKIDVYGT
-109 EGVKDT
+109 EGTVTYLK
-115 HLTILDS
+115 ILDA
-122 KADSLSVDE
+122 KAKGLSVDA
-131 KNNYKVSYTIS
+131 KNNYKVSYTKS

-153 YNGAGINVTSGTV
+153 YNGAGIKVESGTV
-166 VSTQGV
+166 VSTQSV

-179 ETGQKDITSYV
+179 ETGQKDIASSIE
-190 KITGGYVKAQE
+190 ITGGYVKAQE
-201 FGVSPQG
+201 FGASPQG

-222 SLDNAAVAGHGSN
+222 SLDNAAVAGNGTN
-235 TSEKKLGGTSITIM
+235 EPGKKLGGTSITIM

-276 TIKYSRGIPN
+276 TIKYKKGTPH

-301 LNYRAGNII
+301 LDYQAGYIT

-316 FTGKVGDADAQIGN
+316 FTGKVGDSRVVVGTS
-330 CGIVYDRDCDYYDAA
+330 GIVYDRDCDYYDVART
-345 NVKINIS
+345 NIAIKN
-352 DNSGEKKV
+352 DWGYTKV
-360 VGAKAAIE
+360 IGAKSAIQ
-368 VINEKAQDITGV
+368 VVNDKNQNIDGV
-380 IDIQGGQFSSDV
+380 FDIQGGYFSSDV
-392 LAYVNTD
+392 SAYVNDANLECLVGQDGYYKVGNYVVQVD
-399 GGREVFEHEGT
+399 GG
-410 YYVGRFKA
+410 
-418 QVEGGLKYE
+418 QKY
-427 TALTAI
+427 TSVSTAI
-433 NKAPAGSTVVLLKD
+433 SAAPAGSIVVMLKD
-447 CSESGRA
+447 RA
-454 PEVTKN
+454 EPAYGPQIEKN
-460 VTLDLNGK
+460 LTLDLNGK
-468 NLIFSSMTVAKGGN
+468 NLTFSSMTVEKGGN

-491 GTYNGTG
+491 GTYNGLG
-498 ANYSVYVKR
+498 ANYSIYVR
-507 GGIFNLESGT
+507 EGGIFNLESGT

-522 TNPKTQHVVV
+522 TAKKTSNVVIQIF
-532 RVEGGTAAT
+532 GGDAKT
-541 PAASTANIKGGK
+541 PVASTANIKGGK
-553 IETKGTPVYVAYPG
+553 VVSKGTPVFVAYPG
-567 ATVNVSGGELVG
+567 ATVNVSGGELKG
-579 NGLAC
+579 SGLAC
-584 IAGQGNKGLGGTTI
+584 IAGNGSEGMGGTTI
-598 NISGGTLTA
+598 NVSGGTLTA
-607 KPYDDASAAC
+607 NPYDDTSAAC

-629 TGGNI
+629 TGGTI

-656 NATSD
+656 NATG

-670 DTNQKIGVC
+670 DANQKIGVS

-730 GGTYSSDVT
+730 GGTYSSDIS
-739 ALLDENSVAVKQGD
+739 ALLDENSVAVKQGE

-765 ETKYA
+765 EKKYA
-770 TLQEAANAATAGQTV
+770 TLQEAADAATAGQTV
-785 KVLNDVDMTK
+785 KVLNDVDMTT

-822 YKNIMVW
+822 YKNILVS
-829 GKLTLKDSK
+829 GKLTLMDSK

-852 GGVYDKTLVYVGSK
+852 YGVYDKPLVYVGSK

-911 YALAGNGSGVQT
+911 YAIAGNGSGVQT
-923 TTITINGGT
+923 TAITINGGT

-968 GDLVVNGGT
+968 GNLVVNGGT
-977 MTSKGVG
+977 MTSKGIG

-1010 TAIIKGG
+1010 TAIIKDG

-1028 DAKPTA
+1028 DAKPTE
-1034 GKTVALAIEG
+1034 GKTVTLAIEG

-1052 KYCSPGFTA
+1052 KYCSSGFTA
-1061 TPNADG
+1061 TPNPNG

-1087 QVAAGGTMDIDMDQV
+1087 QVAAGGTMDIDMGQV

-1109 AGVKGVS
+1109 AGVNGVN

-1136 FTLTAEMLKD
+1136 FTLTDEMLNH
-1146 FEFATLYAA
+1146 FEFATLYS
-1155 TLENGNGSP
+1155 TMLENGNGSP
-1164 IIAYLTAKA
+1164 VISYIMKKA
-1173 GDKIEAFLPCLIKAK
+1173 GDKIAAFFPCLIKAK
-1188 ATGKQ
+1188 VTGEQK
-1193 QLVVGEVDYKSNVT
+1193 LNLGKVDYKSNVT
-1207 SKDCSS
+1207 RKDCSS
-1213 ITELFTFHPVMENT
+1213 ITEIYTFHPVMENT
-1227 YIAAKHGYYLN
+1227 SMADKHGYFLK

-1247 IHPEAYLPP
+1247 NNPEAYLPP
-1256 LTYYMTIQ
+1256 FSYYMTIQ
-1264 DRGSMSYIEPANGG
+1264 DRATMNYIDPANGG
-1278 ASKAKICVIGENEPT
+1278 ASKAKICVIGEDEPT
-1293 GITDIADE
+1293 GITDLVDE

>member
-1 MSNRDVEGTF
+1 
-11 QHITIKYMRNFTL
+11 MRNFTL
-24 HKFLATLLMAVCSAT
+24 HKFLAMLLMAVCSAT

-61 NSVAQGN
+61 NSVAQGKN
-68 SGYIFILADASFDNL
+68 GYIFILADASFDNL
-83 SIEGKR
+83 SIDGKQ

-98 VKGNNIAVNGV
+98 VKGNSIDVNGV
-109 EGVKDT
+109 EGVDT
-115 HLTILDS
+115 YLKILDS
-122 KADSLSVDE
+122 KAKGLSVDAT
-131 KNNYKVSYTIS
+131 NNYKVSYTIS

-153 YNGAGINVTSGTV
+153 YNGAGIKVESGTV
-166 VSTQGV
+166 VSTQSV

-179 ETGQKDITSYV
+179 ETGQKDIASYV

-201 FGVSPQG
+201 FGASPQG
-208 RGASVTVNGFAVIE
+208 RGASVTVDVADRKGATVVE
-222 SLDNAAVAGHGSN
+222 SLDNAAVAGNGTNSP
-235 TSEKKLGGTSITIM
+235 EKKLGGTSITIS

-276 TIKYSRGIPN
+276 TIKYHLGIPN

-301 LNYRAGNII
+301 LDYRAGNII
-310 ATGDAN
+310 ATGDAS
-316 FTGKVGDADAQIGN
+316 FVGKVGDSRVVVGN
-330 CGIVYDRDCDYYDAA
+330 SGIVYDRDCDYYDAA

-352 DNSGEKKV
+352 NTGEKKV
-360 VGAKAAIE
+360 VGAKTAIQ
-368 VINEKAQDITGV
+368 VINDKAQDISGV
-380 IDIQGGQFSSDV
+380 FDIKGGTFSSDV
-392 LAYVNTD
+392 SAYVNTTE
-399 GGREVFEHEGT
+399 REVFEHEGT
-410 YYVGRFKA
+410 YYVGNFKA
-418 QVEGGLKYE
+418 QVVGGLKYE

-433 NKAPAGSTVVLLKD
+433 NEAPAGSTVVLLKD
-447 CSESGRA
+447 CSETGRS
-454 PEVTKN
+454 PEITKN

-468 NLIFSSMTVAKGGN
+468 NLTFSYITVSKGGN
-482 LTIKDSGTG
+482 LTIKDSGNG
-491 GTYNGTG
+491 GTYSGTG
-498 ANYSVYVKR
+498 ANYSVHVKR

-522 TNPKTQHVVV
+522 TANGTSNVVV
-532 RVEGGTAAT
+532 RVEGGTAT
-541 PAASTANIKGGK
+541 NPAASTANIKGGK
-553 IETKGTPVYVAYPG
+553 IESKGTPVFVRDPG
-567 ATVNVSGGELVG
+567 ATVNVSGGELTG
-579 NGLAC
+579 SGLAC
-584 IAGQGNKGLGGTTI
+584 IAGNGTEGMGGTTI
-598 NISGGTLTA
+598 NVSGGTLTA
-607 KPYDDASAAC
+607 KPYDDTSAAC
-617 GIYHPNEGTLNI
+617 GIYHPNKGTLNI
-629 TGGNI
+629 TGGTI

-656 NATSD
+656 NATG

-670 DTNQKIGVC
+670 DTNQKIGVS

-730 GGTYSSDVT
+730 GGTYSSDIS
-739 ALLDENSVAVKQGD
+739 ALLDENSVAEEKNGV
-753 NYVVTTYYAQVG
+753 YVVTTYYAQVG

-785 KVLNDVDMTK
+785 KVLNDVDMTTH
-795 DGNLTVNVGKDIVL
+795 GNLTVNVGKDIVL
-809 DMNGHS
+809 DTNGHS

-822 YKNIMVW
+822 YKNILVW

-852 GGVYDKTLVYVGSK
+852 YGVYDKPLVYVGSK

-896 NSTVTINGG
+896 NSKVTINGG

-911 YALAGNGSGVQT
+911 YAIAGNGSGVQT

-968 GDLVVNGGT
+968 GYLVVNGGT
-977 MTSKGVG
+977 LTSKGVG

-996 GKAALNFCAPYGDV
+996 KSAALNFCAPYGDV

-1028 DAKPTA
+1028 DAKPTE
-1034 GKTVALAIEG
+1034 GKEVSLAISG
-1044 GTYSSDVS
+1044 GTFSSDVS
-1052 KYCSPGFTA
+1052 KYCAAGFTA

-1067 TYGITKVGDG
+1067 TYGITKVGDLS
-1077 VLVVYDKSYT
+1077 VMVAYDKAYDN
-1087 QVAAGGTMDIDMDQV
+1087 VEAGGTVDINMDTV
-1102 NKILVAE
+1102 NKILVAKTE
-1109 AGVKGVS
+1109 VANVT
-1116 TTLTKNYTN
+1116 TTLTKTFSS

-1136 FTLTAEMLKD
+1136 FTLTAEMLND
-1146 FEFATLYAA
+1146 FEFAKLYAVIA
-1155 TLENGNGSP
+1155 ENNAP
-1164 IIAYLTAKA
+1164 VVNFKTVAAN
-1173 GDKIEAFLPCLIKAK
+1173 DKISAYSPYLIKAK
-1188 ATGKQ
+1188 TAGSHS
-1193 QLVVGEVDYKSNVT
+1193 LNVGAVTYKSNAGEPPYT
-1207 SKDCSS
+1207 ATIDE
-1213 ITELFTFHPVMENT
+1213 IYTFYPVMENT
-1227 YIAAKHGYYLN
+1227 YTAVEKGYYLD
-1238 SEQNSFVYN
+1238 SEQNSFVYSVN
-1247 IHPEAYLPP
+1247 EKTYVPP
-1256 LTYYMTIQ
+1256 LRYYMTMW
-1264 DRGSMSYIEPANGG
+1264 DKNAKDYIVPTSGG
-1278 ASKAKICVIGENEPT
+1278 ASKVKFCVIGEDEPT
-1293 GITDIADE
+1293 GITDLVDD

>member
-1 MSNRDVEGTF
+1 
-11 QHITIKYMRNFTL
+11 MRNFTL
-24 HKFLATLLMAVCSAT
+24 HKFLAMLLMAVCSAT

-55 TLQEAV
+55 TLEEAV
-61 NSVAQGN
+61 NSVAQGKK
-68 SGYIFILADASFDNL
+68 GYIMILADASFDNL
-83 SIEGKR
+83 SIDGKQ

-109 EGVKDT
+109 DGITDT
-115 HLTILDS
+115 HLTIRDS
-122 KADSLSVDE
+122 KAKGLSVST
-131 KNNYKVSYTIS
+131 KNNYKVSYTNS

-153 YNGAGINVTSGTV
+153 YNGAGIKVESGTV
-166 VSTQGV
+166 VSTQSV
-172 ALFAVGD
+172 ALFAFGD
-179 ETGQKDITSYV
+179 VTGQKNIASSIE
-190 KITGGYVKAQE
+190 ITGGYVKAQE
-201 FGVSPQG
+201 FGASPQG

-222 SLDNAAVAGHGSN
+222 SLDNAAVAGNGTNSP
-235 TSEKKLGGTSITIM
+235 EKKLGGTSITIS

-276 TIKYSRGIPN
+276 TIKYSSGSIPN

-301 LNYRAGNII
+301 LDYRAGNIT

-316 FTGKVGDADAQIGN
+316 FVGKVGDSRVVVGTS
-330 CGIVYDRDCDYYDAA
+330 GIVYDRDCDYYDAA
-345 NVKINIS
+345 NVKITIPS
-352 DNSGEKKV
+352 SGEKKV
-360 VGAKAAIE
+360 VGAKSAIQ
-368 VINEKAQDITGV
+368 VINDSNNNIDDV
-380 IDIQGGQFSSDV
+380 FDIQGGQFSSDV
-392 LAYVNTD
+392 SAYVNTKE
-399 GGREVFEHEGT
+399 REVFEHEGT
-410 YYVGRFKA
+410 YYVGKFKA
-418 QVEGGLKYE
+418 QVVGGLKYE
-427 TALTAI
+427 MASTAI
-433 NKAPAGSTVVLLKD
+433 SKAPAGSTVILLND
-447 CSESGRA
+447 CEERNLGPSVS
-454 PEVTKN
+454 KN
-460 VTLDLNGK
+460 VTIDLNGK
-468 NLIFSSMTVAKGGN
+468 NLVFQSITVDIHGN
-482 LTIKDSGTG
+482 LTIKDSGNG
-491 GTYNGTG
+491 GTYNGTYVD
-498 ANYSVYVKR
+498 YSVRVKR
-507 GGIFNLESGT
+507 GGVFNLESGT

-522 TNPKTQHVVV
+522 TTEGTSNVVV
-532 RVEGGTAAT
+532 WVEGGTAKK

-553 IETKGTPVYVAYPG
+553 IETKGTPVFVRDPG
-567 ATVNVSGGELVG
+567 ATVNVSGGDLVG
-579 NGLAC
+579 SGLAC
-584 IAGQGNKGLGGTTI
+584 IAGNGTKGYGGTTI
-598 NISGGTLTA
+598 NVSGGTLTA
-607 KPYDDASAAC
+607 KPYDATSAAC

-629 TGGNI
+629 TGGTI
-634 NVADGVGVLMRGGE
+634 NVADGVGVLMRGGK

-656 NATSD
+656 NATG

-670 DTNQKIGVC
+670 DANQKIGVS
-679 GVIFDRDANYPAV
+679 GVIFDRDANYPYA
-692 ATTSIKIDGE
+692 ASTSIKIDGE

-730 GGTYSSDVT
+730 GGTYSSDVS

-785 KVLNDVDMTK
+785 KVLNDVDMTT

-822 YKNIMVW
+822 YKNILVW

-838 ENSTGKIYAETPYQ
+838 ENSTSKIYAETPYQ
-852 GGVYDKTLVYVGSK
+852 YGVYDKPLVYVGSN

-872 SGHIYSVIPE
+872 SGRIYSVIPE

-911 YALAGNGSGVQT
+911 YAIAGNGSGVQT
-923 TTITINGGT
+923 TAITINGGT

-968 GDLVVNGGT
+968 GNLVVNGGT
-977 MTSKGVG
+977 LTSKGIG

-1010 TAIIKGG
+1010 AATIKAG

-1028 DAKPTA
+1028 DAKPTE
-1034 GKTVALAIEG
+1034 GKTVTLAIEG

-1052 KYCSPGFTA
+1052 KYCAAGFTA
-1061 TPNADG
+1061 TPNSDG
-1067 TYGITKVGDG
+1067 TYGITKVGDLS
-1077 VLVVYDKSYT
+1077 VMVAYDKAYDN
-1087 QVAAGGTMDIDMDQV
+1087 VEAGGTVDINMDTV
-1102 NKILVAE
+1102 NKILVAKTE
-1109 AGVKGVS
+1109 VANVT
-1116 TTLTKNYTN
+1116 TTLTKTFSS

-1136 FTLTAEMLKD
+1136 FTLTAEMLND
-1146 FEFATLYAA
+1146 FEFAKLYAVIA
-1155 TLENGNGSP
+1155 ENNAP
-1164 IIAYLTAKA
+1164 VVNFKTVAAN
-1173 GDKIEAFLPCLIKAK
+1173 DKISAYSPYLIKAK
-1188 ATGKQ
+1188 TAGSHS
-1193 QLVVGEVDYKSNVT
+1193 LNVGAVTYKSNAGEPPYT
-1207 SKDCSS
+1207 ATIDE
-1213 ITELFTFHPVMENT
+1213 IYTFYPVMENT
-1227 YIAAKHGYYLN
+1227 YTAVEKGYYLD
-1238 SEQNSFVYN
+1238 SEQNSFVYSVN
-1247 IHPEAYLPP
+1247 EKTYVPP
-1256 LTYYMTIQ
+1256 LRYYMTMW
-1264 DRGSMSYIEPANGG
+1264 DKNAKDYIVPTSGG
-1278 ASKAKICVIGENEPT
+1278 ASKVKFCVIGEDEPT
-1293 GITDIADE
+1293 GITDMVDD
-1301 AANASGKVYNLQGVV
+1301 AANASGKIYNLQGVV

>member
-1 MSNRDVEGTF
+1 
-11 QHITIKYMRNFTL
+11 MRNFSL
-24 HKFLATLLMAVCSAT
+24 HRFLAMLLMAVSSAT

-50 TTEYA
+50 TKEYA
-55 TLQEAV
+55 TLEEAV
-61 NSVAQGN
+61 NSVAQGKN
-68 SGYIFILADASFDNL
+68 GYIYILADASFDHL

-98 VKGNNIAVNGV
+98 VKGNDIAVKGDGITN
-109 EGVKDT
+109 T
-115 HLTILDS
+115 YLTILDS
-122 KADSLSVDE
+122 KAKGLSVDAT
-131 KNNYKVSYTIS
+131 NNYKVSYTTS

-166 VSTQGV
+166 VSTQGI
-172 ALFAVGD
+172 ALFAFGD

-201 FGVSPQG
+201 FGASPQG
-208 RGASVTVNGFAVIE
+208 RGASVTVNGAAVIE

-255 GRIQSPGY
+255 GRIQSQGY

-269 HPQQGTL
+269 HPQEGTL

-286 IVAINGAGIVMRGGT
+286 IVAVNGAGIVMRGGT
-301 LNYRAGNII
+301 LDYRAGNII

-316 FTGKVGDADAQIGN
+316 FTGKVGDADAQIGTS
-330 CGIVYDRDCDYYDAA
+330 GIVYDRDCDYYDAA

-360 VGAKAAIE
+360 VGAKAAIQ
-368 VINEKAQDITGV
+368 VINDKAQDISGI
-380 IDIQGGQFSSDV
+380 IDIQGGNFSSDV
-392 LAYVNTD
+392 SAYVNTTE
-399 GGREVFEHEGT
+399 REVFEHEGT
-410 YYVGRFKA
+410 YYVGKFKA

-447 CSESGRA
+447 CSENGRA
-454 PEVTKN
+454 PEIGKN

-468 NLIFSSMTVAKGGN
+468 NLIFSSMTVAEGGN
-482 LTIKDSGTG
+482 LTIKDSGNG

-498 ANYSVYVKR
+498 ANYSVRVKQ
-507 GGIFNLESGT
+507 GGVFNLESGT
-517 LTNSS
+517 LTNTS
-522 TNPKTQHVVV
+522 TAKGTSNVVV
-532 RVEGGTAAT
+532 RVLGGTAAE
-541 PAASTANIKGGK
+541 PVASTANIKGGK
-553 IETKGTPVYVAYPG
+553 IETKGTPVVVFDPG
-567 ATVNVSGGELVG
+567 ATVNVSGGELKG
-579 NGLAC
+579 SGLAC
-584 IAGQGNKGLGGTTI
+584 IAGNGTKGQGGTTI
-598 NISGGTLTA
+598 NVSGGTLTA
-607 KPYDDASAAC
+607 KPYDATSAAC

-634 NVADGVGVLMRGGE
+634 NVTDGVGVLMRGGE

-656 NATSD
+656 NATG

-670 DTNQKIGVC
+670 DTNQKIGVS

-692 ATTSIKIDGE
+692 ATTSIKIDGK

-730 GGTYSSDVT
+730 GGTYSSDVS
-739 ALLDENSVAVKQGD
+739 ALLDENSVAEEKDGV
-753 NYVVTTYYAQVG
+753 YVVTTYYAQVG

-770 TLQEAANAATAGQTV
+770 TLQKAADAATAAGQTV
-785 KVLNDVDMTK
+785 KVLNDIDMTT
-795 DGNLTVNVGKDIVL
+795 DGNLTVNEGKDIVL

-822 YKNIMVW
+822 NKNILVR

-838 ENSTGKIYAETPYQ
+838 ENSTGKIYSEDPYKS
-852 GGVYDKTLVYVGSK
+852 GVDRALIYVDGN

-872 SGHIYSVIPE
+872 SGHINTVLPNSV
-882 KTADNGQFGIGAYD
+882 ANGQFAIGAFD
-896 NSTVTINGG
+896 NCKVTINGG
-905 TVESGW
+905 TIEGGYSAITGF
-911 YALAGNGSGVQT
+911 GDPDDN

-932 LVSTSD
+932 LICPMD
-938 YAIYHPQFGTLTI
+938 YAIYHPQPGKLTI
-951 NDGAVVYG
+951 NEGATIYG
-959 AAGAIAMKR
+959 GGGTICMRR
-968 GDLVVNGGT
+968 GELEINGGVL
-977 MTSKGVG
+977 TSKGGG
-984 DTGNWGDGTGNL
+984 DTGSWGDGTGNM
-996 GKAALNFCAPYGDV
+996 GNAALNFSKPYGNV
-1010 TAIIKGG
+1010 KATITGG

-1028 DAKPTA
+1028 DAQPTE
-1034 GKTVALAIEG
+1034 GKEVSLAISG
-1044 GTYSSDVS
+1044 GTFSSDVS
-1052 KYCSPGFTA
+1052 KYCAAGFTA

-1067 TYGITKVGDG
+1067 TYGITNVGDG
-1077 VLVVYDKSYT
+1077 VLVVYDKSYA
-1087 QVAAGGTMDIDMDQV
+1087 QVNASGTVDIDMGQV
-1102 NKILVAE
+1102 NKIVVAE
-1109 AGVKGVS
+1109 AGVTGVR
-1116 TTLTKNYTN
+1116 TTLTTNYTN

-1136 FTLTAEMLKD
+1136 FTLTDEMLNN
-1146 FEFATLYAA
+1146 FEFATLYSAM
-1155 TLENGNGSP
+1155 LENGNGSP
-1164 IIAYLTAKA
+1164 IISYIMKKA
-1173 GDKIEAFLPCLIKAK
+1173 GDKIAAFLPCLIKAK
-1188 ATGKQ
+1188 ATGEQK
-1193 QLVVGEVDYKSNVT
+1193 LVVGEVDYKSNVT

-1227 YIAAKHGYYLN
+1227 YIAAKKGYYLN

-1247 IHPEAYLPP
+1247 KNAEAYIPALR
-1256 LTYYMTIQ
+1256 YYMTIQ
-1264 DRGSMSYIEPANGG
+1264 DRSTNSYIVPANGG
-1278 ASKAKICVIGENEPT
+1278 ASKVKFCVIGEDEPT
-1293 GITDIADE
+1293 GITDMVDD

-1334 KIIVK
+1334 KIIIK